1 MSKHHFNPE
10 FSRERLL
17 DPIGGYEWSLQSDME
32 GAKHVGG
39 IGPTADSN
47 SNIAA
52 ECLFVGFDEP
62 AKRLLRRA
70 VEWVQIA
77 IESNERP
84 QHYFPGATEAGRFQ
98 TLAQCNWLLHG
109 QHDINALQRFV
120 ENKDRY
126 LNSQK
131 RKDKIGVSLGILTY
145 VNAGAFERTLEI
157 IESTPR
163 LALPTSLTARNE
175 AQMAYIL
182 SRHHL
187 GLQYSP
193 SEVHTATTRFLKR
206 NIDTWLSNGHSDRAA
221 EWLKIIYWNDSDRAL
236 SPKQVLMKAYDYL
249 PGRVPPE

>member
-1 MSKHHFNPE
+1 MSEFNVD
-10 FSRERLL
+10 SRRQRLL
-17 DPIGGYEWSLQSDME
+17 NPIGGYEWSLSRNMTE
-32 GAKHVGG
+32 SKAVGG
-39 IGPTADSN
+39 LSGSADF
-47 SNIAA
+47 
-52 ECLFVGFDEP
+52 CLIDAVTCLLVGLDEP

-84 QHYFPGATEAGRFQ
+84 QHYFPGATEAGCFQ

-109 QHDINALQRFV
+109 QHDINSLQRFV

-131 RKDKIGVSLGILTY
+131 RKDKIGISLGILTY
-145 VNAGAFERTLEI
+145 VNAGAFERTIEI
-157 IESTPR
+157 LESTPR